1 MKLYIA
7 GPMTGIAQFNYPEFF
22 KVASGLRD
30 LGYTVINPAETNG
43 PTVESALAD
52 VEANPRSWEYYMRKD
67 LNSVSQVDGLCVL
80 PGWQNS
86 KGARLEVTVAKAL
99 GIPLYI
105 FKDGKLRPRIE
116 VVGIS
121 GYARSGKDTIAEK
134 LVEMGYVR
142 GSFADAI
149 REAVYKLNPTVLISG
164 VVEGKTNL
172 ELGVNS
178 PISLQTLVDNKGWE
192 KAKEHTDVRRLLQ
205 VFGTEVGRE
214 MFGDNIWIDY
224 LFDRLPDGAKVVI
237 PDVRYPNE
245 ADAILALGGALWRV
259 ERNGVG
265 PVNGHISDSAM
276 DDYPFMNIVYNCGT
290 IEELHAWVEWELQ
303 DDE

>member
-1 MKLYIA
+1 MRIYIA
-7 GPMTGIAQFNYPEFF
+7 GPMTGIPQFNYPEFF
-22 KVASGLRD
+22 RVATVLRD
-30 LGYTVINPAETNG
+30 LGHAVINPAETNG
-43 PTVESALAD
+43 ATVQEALRD
-52 VEANPRSWEYYMRKD
+52 VEANPHSWEYYMRKD
-67 LNSVSQVDGLCVL
+67 VMSVASVDAICLL

-99 GIPLYI
+99 GMPLYVLR
-105 FKDGKLRPRIE
+105 DGELHPRIE
-116 VVGIS
+116 VIGIS

-149 REAVYKLNPTVLISG
+149 REALFILDPQIF
-164 VVEGKTNL
+164 GKSL
-172 ELGVNS
+172 ARLVN
-178 PISLQTLVDNKGWE
+178 THGWE
-192 KAKEHTDVRRLLQ
+192 KVKSIEHVRELLQ
-205 VFGTEVGRE
+205 RFGTEVGRE

-224 LFDRLPDGAKVVI
+224 LFDRLPDGAKIVI

-245 ADAILALGGALWRV
+245 ADAIINLGGALWRV
-259 ERNGVG
+259 ERDGVQA
-265 PVNGHISDSAM
+265 VNDHISDSAL

-290 IEELHAWVEWELQ
+290 IEELHAWVERELQ